1 MQENQVGDFGPDVP
15 AAKTEEEAERCGL
28 SDAELKDPGR
38 AMTSAGVMKMW
49 QTMRAKGLRLQREQ
63 RAAEAELKAAL
74 MKLFEEECK
83 TIGREAAQER
93 LEDRLADARVRTEP
107 PEPEA
112 PPWAQ
117 VMGLEHPWEER
128 ELSPNERARRVRKL
142 LNAVEK
148 MVRHELR
155 SAQLNHRDTETQ
167 RNTEK
172 GKGLGDRNEGL
183 GDGGENDER
192 GMMNDEDCV
201 AGRRSYRWDPMRA
214 VCFHLGIAVRKV
226 SAYSKELNGMA
237 AGELVDCIK
246 AEEVRKKLKREMRE
260 EVRAYFTA
268 KAMEKTETRNP
279 KFEGNGET
287 EKGEACAGRVPGR
300 GSEQA
305 ANERPLSADS
315 GTKLAAEIWRWVK
328 AKRRGPTW
336 HRECF
341 AAGLGFSSYACL
353 FRGCMLCWE
362 KAVQQMEVE
371 AIEEVLREG
380 EREDHHRDTE
390 TQRNTENGEG
400 GKVGEAV
407 REEVAAGSA

>member
-1 MQENQVGDFGPDVP
+1 
-15 AAKTEEEAERCGL
+15 
-28 SDAELKDPGR
+28 
-38 AMTSAGVMKMW
+38 
-49 QTMRAKGLRLQREQ
+49 
-63 RAAEAELKAAL
+63 
-74 MKLFEEECK
+74 
-83 TIGREAAQER
+83 
-93 LEDRLADARVRTEP
+93 
-107 PEPEA
+107 
-112 PPWAQ
+112 
-117 VMGLEHPWEER
+117 
-128 ELSPNERARRVRKL
+128 
-142 LNAVEK
+142 
-148 MVRHELR
+148 
-155 SAQLNHRDTETQ
+155 
-167 RNTEK
+167 
-172 GKGLGDRNEGL
+172 
-183 GDGGENDER
+183 
-192 GMMNDEDCV
+192 MMNDEDCV

-246 AEEVRKKLKREMRE
+246 AEEVKKKLKREMRE
-260 EVRAYFTA
+260 EVRMYFTTEA
-268 KAMEKTETRNP
+268 QRHGESEK
-279 KFEGNGET
+279 
-287 EKGEACAGRVPGR
+287 EKGKRKKANDTNESGDESVREKAC
-300 GSEQA
+300 
-305 ANERPLSADS
+305 
-315 GTKLAAEIWRWVK
+315 EIWRWVK
-328 AKRRGPTW
+328 AKRRGPAW